1 MKSLKSPVRSLL
13 AVSLALAAMP
23 ALAQDKPYSQTV
35 FFGDSLTD
43 SGHFRPA
50 LVASAGPSAA
60 VLGRFSTNPGLVWSE
75 FLADYYGTA
84 AVSANQGGTN
94 YAVGGARTGTNSSG
108 ALGPI
113 PSMTSQLTS
122 YLGANGGRADPN
134 ALYTVWGGA
143 NDLFAVAGGAP
154 AQATIGAAVTA
165 QVGVIGALQQGGAR
179 YVLVPTIPDLGQT
192 PQFLAQGAVG
202 AAAGTQLSTAY
213 NNALFG
219 GLGSAGL
226 QVIPLDTF
234 NFLREITAAPAAYG
248 FVNVTGT
255 ACGAT
260 SSLLCSP
267 ANYVAAGVAENYL
280 FADGVHPTTGA
291 HRMLSQYAVSILE
304 GPRQIAVLPYAAS
317 VIGRGRAERVAH
329 HVGGKP
335 EADGMRWWG
344 DLRGDMLRYDH
355 GDDFDGAGPAGLF
368 GVDWSRGAMVFG
380 GFAGYGRNKQD
391 FGLRRG
397 SFDES
402 DATLGG
408 FAGWYGDNVWV
419 NGQVSYS
426 WLSYDVDRE
435 VQLGPVT
442 RRHSGSPDGSN
453 LSLGLAAGYQFG
465 EGLLR
470 HGPVVSVLSQ
480 RIKVD
485 GYTESNPS
493 STALVHG
500 EQDFDS
506 LIGSVGWQA
515 SYAINDHVR
524 PYARLTVDREFEKQ
538 PEQAFAQVQTL
549 PGVAPYAVPGLDEDR
564 DYGTAVFG
572 ARTQLFG
579 LDADIGFSTT
589 VAQKGGSNSGV
600 FATVSG
606 SF

>member
-1 MKSLKSPVRSLL
+1 MKPFKSPIRSML
-13 AVSLALAAMP
+13 ALSLALAAMP
-23 ALAQDKPYSQTV
+23 VLAQDDPYSKTV

-43 SGHFRPA
+43 SGSFRPG
-50 LVASAGPSAA
+50 LVQVGGPSAA
-60 VLGRFSTNPGLVWSE
+60 VLGRFSTNPGLVWAE
-75 FLADYYGTA
+75 FLAGYYGTDA
-84 AVSANQGGTN
+84 TSANQGGDN
-94 YAVGGARTGTNSSG
+94 YAVGGSRLNVERTSPFG
-108 ALGPI
+108 AV
-113 PSMTSQLTS
+113 PSLATQVSN
-122 YLGANGGRADPN
+122 YLAANGGHADPN

-143 NDLFAVAGGAP
+143 NDLFAVAGGEP
-154 AQATIGAAVTA
+154 LTTIGSAVTT
-165 QVGVIGALQQGGAR
+165 QIGIVGTLQQNGAR
-179 YVLVPTIPDLGQT
+179 YVLVPNIPDLGQT
-192 PQFLAQGAVG
+192 PQFMSQGAAG
-202 AAAGTQLSTAY
+202 AAAGTQLSMAY
-213 NNALFG
+213 NDALYG
-219 GLGSAGL
+219 GLAAAGL
-226 QVIPLDTF
+226 RVIPVDTF
-234 NFLREITAAPAAYG
+234 SFLREVVAAPATYG

-255 ACGAT
+255 ACNIE
-260 SSLLCSP
+260 SSLTCSP
-267 ANYVAAGVAENYL
+267 ANYVAPGAAENYL

-329 HVGGKP
+329 HVSGKP

-355 GDDFDGAGPAGLF
+355 GDDFDGAGPAGTF

-408 FAGWYGDNVWV
+408 FAGWYGDSVWV
-419 NGQVSYS
+419 NGQISYS

-435 VQLGPVT
+435 VQLGTAT

-453 LSLGLAAGYQFG
+453 LSIGLSAGYQFG

-485 GYTESNPS
+485 GYAESNPS

-506 LIGSVGWQA
+506 LIGSIGWQA

-524 PYARLTVDREFEKQ
+524 PYARLTVDREFEKP
-538 PEQAFAQVQTL
+538 PEEVFAQVQTL
-549 PGVAPYAVPGLDEDR
+549 PGLAPYAVPGLDMDR
-564 DYGTAVFG
+564 DYGTVVLG

-579 LDADIGFSTT
+579 LDADIGVNTT
-589 VAQKGGSNSGV
+589 VNQKGGSNSGV